1 MVESRIALDRIF
13 GALAD
18 ATRRDILKRVS
29 RDEHTINELAE
40 PYAMSL
46 AAVAKHV
53 SVLEKAGLVTKRR
66 SGKEKVV
73 HITPKAI
80 KVAAAHLSEYEKLW
94 SARFDA
100 LEKLLEEPQQGG
112 T

>member
-1 MVESRIALDRIF
+1 MVELTIALDRIF

-18 ATRRDILKRVS
+18 ATRRDILKRIS
-29 RDEHTINELAE
+29 SQKHTLSELAA

-66 SGKEKVV
+66 SGKEKIIYVE
-73 HITPKAI
+73 PKTI
-80 KVAAAHLSEYEKLW
+80 KVAAAHLSEYERVW

-100 LEKLLEEPQQGG
+100 LEKLLEER
-112 T
+112 

>member
-1 MVESRIALDRIF
+1 MVDSTMSLDMIF

-29 RDEHTINELAE
+29 RAEHTISELAQ

-46 AAVAKHV
+46 AAIAKHV
-53 SVLEKAGLVTKRR
+53 SVLEKAGLITKRR
-66 SGKEKVV
+66 SGKEKV
-73 HITPKAI
+73 IQIQPKTL
-80 KVAAAHLSEYEKLW
+80 KVAAAYLSEYEKIW

-100 LEKLLEEPQQGG
+100 LEKLLKEK
-112 T
+112 

>member
-1 MVESRIALDRIF
+1 MVESNLSLDLIF

-18 ATRRDILKRVS
+18 ATRRDILKRIS
-29 RDEHTINELAE
+29 REEHSISELAK

-46 AAVAKHV
+46 AAIAKHV

-73 HITPKAI
+73 RITPRTLKI
-80 KVAAAHLSEYEKLW
+80 AAAHLSEYEKVW
-94 SARFDA
+94 SARFEA
-100 LEKLLEEPQQGG
+100 LEKLLEDK
-112 T
+112 